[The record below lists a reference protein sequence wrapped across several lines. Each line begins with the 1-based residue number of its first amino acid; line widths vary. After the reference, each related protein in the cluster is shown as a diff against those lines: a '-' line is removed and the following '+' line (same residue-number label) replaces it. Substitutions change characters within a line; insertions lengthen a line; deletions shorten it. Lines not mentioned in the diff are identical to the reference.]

1 MTISIVFTI
10 FAKPNLLNMK
20 KILLLFSLILA
31 LAAAQVN
38 AQTTVFYES
47 FDGNEFT
54 GGNDG
59 KWSGSV
65 ASGATISTDNEGWTF
80 GGNCYGANYCIR
92 LGSGKSTGSATTP
105 ALTQLSS
112 DAILSFRAGSWGTD
126 NTVLSVSIS
135 GGGSIDQSTI
145 ELQNSVFNTY
155 TVNITG
161 GTPSTTITFTS
172 SGSGK
177 RFFLDEI
184 KVESTVTIS
193 QVSSLYE
200 LREVEDGGLVY
211 LTFPKSNPGLIE
223 YADKGN
229 IVNAYVRDNT
239 SSVRFA
245 NFLPSDAGWHTDT
258 GGALIGAVL
267 GEYHFNNGMPEFTHV
282 SKSIADSIL
291 CLDHYHTPTPHIVN
305 NLSNITGDTYRADFV
320 ELSDVNIS
328 NVGGLY
334 SVEKDGIKIPL
345 VDKFDISYNIPYD
358 LKGRHFIINGILG
371 CNDAG
376 TSSELYYIDIEEIM
390 PQLALDESLNTNGN
404 TIGTYNGREVNITVN
419 RKLNTGMWN
428 TICLPFDIEGFSS
441 IVSSSRLAELKEYNA
456 STNSLEFKSTENLT
470 AGVPYLVFPE
480 EEVSNIVINGAIINS
495 ELTPVNVATY
505 TFKGIFDPTTLYA
518 GDTNVLFLGEGNK
531 LYYPN
536 VTNELKAFHA
546 YFETSTGNSANICID
561 GISSG
566 ITTAS
571 IDNINDNSM
580 IYNVSGQSVGTS
592 LEQLPKGVYVR
603 SGNKIIIK

>member
-1 MTISIVFTI
+1 
-10 FAKPNLLNMK
+10 MK

-31 LAAAQVN
+31 LASAQVN

-65 ASGATISTDNEGWTF
+65 ASGATISTDNEGWAF
-80 GGNCYGANYCIR
+80 SGNSYGANYCIR
-92 LGSGKSTGSATTP
+92 LGSNKSTGSATTP
-105 ALTQLSS
+105 ALTQLSN
-112 DAILSFRAGSWGTD
+112 DAILTFKAGSWGTD
-126 NTVLSVSIS
+126 NTILSVSIN
-135 GGGSIDQSTI
+135 GGGTIDLSTI
-145 ELQNSVFNTY
+145 ELQNSTFNTY

-177 RFFLDEI
+177 RFFLDEV
-184 KVESTVTIS
+184 KVESTVSIN
-193 QVSSLYE
+193 QVSSLSE
-200 LREVEDGGLVY
+200 LREVEEGELVY

-223 YADKGN
+223 YADKGS
-229 IVNAYVRDNT
+229 IVDAYVRDNT

-245 NFLPSDAGWHTDT
+245 NFLPADAGWHTDT

-267 GEYHFNNGMPEFTHV
+267 GEYHLNNGMPEFTHV
-282 SKSIADSIL
+282 NKSIADSIL
-291 CLDHYHTPTPHIVN
+291 CLDHYHTPTPHVITDL
-305 NLSNITGDTYRADFV
+305 NLLSGDSYRADFI
-320 ELSDVNIS
+320 ELNDVN
-328 NVGGLY
+328 VGSTNGDY
-334 SVEKDGIKIPL
+334 FAEKDGTRMAL
-345 VDKFDISYNIPYD
+345 TDKFAVNYDFPYD

-371 CNDAG
+371 AN
-376 TSSELYYIDIEEIM
+376 EFYYIDIEEIM
-390 PQLALDESLNTNGN
+390 PQLALDESLNTNG
-404 TIGTYNGREVNITVN
+404 TIIGTYNGREVNITVN

-456 STNSLEFKSTENLT
+456 ATNSLEFKTTENLI

-480 EEVSNIVINGAIINS
+480 EDVSNIVINGTIINS
-495 ELTPVNVATY
+495 ELTPVVASTY

-536 VTNELKAFHA
+536 VTNDLKAFHA

-566 ITTAS
+566 ITTAT
-571 IDNINDNSM
+571 IDNLNDDSM
-580 IYNVSGQSVGTS
+580 IYNVGGQSVGTS
-592 LEQLPKGVYVR
+592 VEQLPKGVYVR
-603 SGNKIIIK
+603 GGNKIIIK